1 MLSTR
6 ARRAGSRSG
15 MTLIEILIV
24 IVIVAV
30 AASAL
35 TMGIGA
41 ITRSKLRA
49 ACMRIVSA
57 SRYGYHRAIT
67 QGKTVRVVLDMD
79 TGMLSIDEGRAGILL
94 TNPNEE
100 RQEGD
105 DEDASDPW
113 ETAKARLEN
122 PLAPALGSSP
132 FSPIVDED
140 GDPIA
145 RYEPSSLGD
154 GIRVTQLMAP
164 HLPIGQ
170 TEGRAAVYFFPSGR
184 SEHAV
189 VQLTDSRDRS
199 MSVEIVGLTG
209 RGIVHD
215 GLFEPPEV
223 EDTRDDPR
231 DPG

>member
-1 MLSTR
+1 
-6 ARRAGSRSG
+6 
-15 MTLIEILIV
+15 MTLIEVLIV

-30 AASAL
+30 AASSM

-41 ITRSKLRA
+41 LTRSKLRS

-67 QGKTVRVVLDMD
+67 QGKTVRVVLDID
-79 TGMLSIDEGRAGILL
+79 TGSISIDEGRAGILL
-94 TNPNEE
+94 TSPDEE

-105 DEDASDPW
+105 TEDATDPW

-122 PLAPALGSSP
+122 PLAPALGSSA
-132 FSPIVDED
+132 FTPIADED

-145 RYEPSSLGD
+145 RYAPSPLGD
-154 GIRVTQLMAP
+154 GIRVTQLIAP

-184 SEHAV
+184 SEHAII
-189 VQLTDSRDRS
+189 QLTDSRDNS
-199 MSVEIVGLTG
+199 MTVEIMGLTG
-209 RGIVHD
+209 RGIVHE
-215 GLFEPPEV
+215 GLYEPTEL